1 MEMCYFCFD
10 VLYAHLYHKS
20 SPSRPTFTN
29 NHFPLFVTWKIGH
42 DKRLRG
48 CIGTFNAIPLH
59 TGLRDYAL
67 SSALRDSR
75 FKPIGK
81 EEFNKLHVCVSL
93 LLNFEDG
100 NDYLDWAV
108 GVHGIRIE
116 FRNENGSK
124 RTATYL
130 PEVAAEQNWN
140 HLQTIDSLLRKGG
153 YRGVITDS
161 VRKDIRLTRYT
172 SEKIAVSYQDYYN
185 FWVSSTEPL
194 LNGKMT
200 F

>member
-1 MEMCYFCFD
+1 MYKLTSYF
-10 VLYAHLYHKS
+10 
-20 SPSRPTFTN
+20 
-29 NHFPLFVTWKIGH
+29 
-42 DKRLRG
+42 
-48 CIGTFNAIPLH
+48 
-59 TGLRDYAL
+59 
-67 SSALRDSR
+67 
-75 FKPIGK
+75 
-81 EEFNKLHVCVSL
+81 L
-93 LLNFEDG
+93 LLPFQFFSD
-100 NDYLDWAV
+100 
-108 GVHGIRIE
+108 
-116 FRNENGSK
+116 
-124 RTATYL
+124 
-130 PEVAAEQNWN
+130 WN